1 MIEDY
6 IIKKRS
12 DTMKNKK
19 EMILSILDSEKW
31 VYAND
36 IANTLNISTRTL
48 RRYISSIN
56 TENQIIESSPNGYRL
71 QTSDKNIKLYD
82 DDFDC
87 TPKNR
92 RKHLLQ
98 SILSSSEPLDIYEMS
113 DLLNI
118 SYSTTMADINYIKK
132 HMLENP
138 EDIVIHEDKIIFSA
152 DETSKRRIISTLFYQ
167 ESNNAFFDLEYIQN
181 SLSTHDLNAIRN
193 IVEEVLNQNHMI
205 FNEFTLNSILVHLS
219 ISIERIKNEHYVTQ
233 EMPLKKSEEKETK
246 VANEIV
252 KRIKNELSIDIPIQE
267 TQHIAALLS
276 AKSLQYNYL
285 ENHKNLEKFVDNE
298 YLDLTKEIIKQV
310 KKVYFI
316 DLDDFDFISK
326 FSVHL
331 KNLINR
337 AENNT
342 VIQNPLTSEIKTSFP
357 MIYNLSVFIAYEIE
371 KAKNIDVCEDEI
383 TYIAFH
389 IGAYF
394 ERKKEKEKLISAI
407 LICPDYNGM
416 HVDLNNKI
424 NQHFK
429 NSLEII
435 QVVTSISKPHEIINA
450 DLLISTIP
458 VNSQKKYILVNP
470 FLKQEDIENIFNEIL
485 KIKSHKNK
493 QQIKNYLLNYL
504 DPHFFE
510 IDKDKEEKNI
520 VINNLAS
527 KFLNEGLID
536 NNYILNIHHRERLSS
551 TAFINNVAMPHAINP
566 NAEKSS
572 LSIYINKQGIQW
584 DEKRNVKLVI
594 MFIISQED
602 SYIFNSVF
610 DGLIEILND
619 YRFVNQLIDVENY
632 DEFKEIIQNL

>member
-316 DLDDFDFISK
+316 DFDDFDFISK

-429 NSLEII
+429 NSLEIV
-435 QVVTSISKPHEIINA
+435 QVVTSISKPHKIINA